1 MAWSRLLLR
10 FALDGLSGQPGRTLL
25 TMLGMAIGTASVVAV
40 VSIGLV
46 GRAYVLHLIEGV
58 GSNLVIAGGNGE
70 GLNPEEVDFADVD
83 LFLSQI
89 PGIRAAAPV
98 LRRGDT
104 LTIDGEAR
112 PIGVIGTPPAYESV
126 RNLETVSGRFYTQ
139 YEEDTTAKVCVI
151 SEDLAEEIYGR
162 TDVTGEWLRLFNLR
176 FRILGVYREKVK
188 SAAAVGK
195 SDAAGLT
202 AILPFSTVRAL
213 SDATFVDVVFM
224 EAVTPEAVAG
234 VIKGV
239 EGVLASR
246 HDDLDGFEVRSLDE
260 YLDLARQI
268 SDAITLGLMGIAAV
282 SLLVAGIGIMNIM
295 MVTVTER
302 TSDIGIRLA
311 LGAGRRAV
319 MLQFLMEA
327 ALLSLTG
334 GLLGVA
340 LGAGLPL
347 YIGMLYNVSVP
358 VSAASVIVAFSVSVA
373 VGLFFGLYPAR
384 RAANMNIIE
393 ALGYN

>member
-1 MAWSRLLLR
+1 MEGLKLLLR
-10 FALDGLSGQPGRTLL
+10 FALDGLSGQPGRTAL

-58 GSNLVIAGGNGE
+58 GSNLVFAHGNQE

-83 LFLSQI
+83 LFVSQVR
-89 PGIRAAAPV
+89 GIEAIAPV

-104 LTIDGEAR
+104 LTIDGESR
-112 PIGVIGTPPAYESV
+112 PIGVIGVPPAYERV
-126 RNLETVSGRFYTQ
+126 RNLVTVSGRFFTE
-139 YEEDTTAKVCVI
+139 YEEAHAAKVCVL
-151 SEDLAEEIYGR
+151 SEELAEEIYGH
-162 TDVTGEWLRLFNLR
+162 TDIEGEWLRLFNLR
-176 FRILGVYREKVK
+176 FRVLGVYRERVQ

-195 SDAAGLT
+195 SDSGGLV
-202 AILPFSTVRAL
+202 AVVPFTTVKTL
-213 SDATFVDVVFM
+213 SDAGFVDVVFM
-224 EAVTPEAVAG
+224 EAVSPEAVAG
-234 VIKGV
+234 VV
-239 EGVLASR
+239 EGVKQVLASR
-246 HDDLDGFEVRSLDE
+246 HRDIDSFKVDSLDQ
-260 YLDLARQI
+260 YLVLAQQI

-319 MLQFLMEA
+319 LVQFLMEA
-327 ALLSLTG
+327 ALLSLAG

-347 YIGMLYNVSVP
+347 YIGLLYDVPVP
-358 VSAASVIVAFSVSVA
+358 VSLASVGVAFTVSVA

>member
-1 MAWSRLLLR
+1 MDWLRLLFR
-10 FALDGLSGQPGRTLL
+10 FAIDGLSGQPGRTAL

-70 GLNPEEVDFADVD
+70 GLNPEEIDFDDVD
-83 LFLSQI
+83 LFVSQV
-89 PGIRAAAPV
+89 PGIRAIAPV

-104 LTIDGEAR
+104 LTIDGESR
-112 PIGVIGTPPAYESV
+112 PISVVGTPPAYERV
-126 RNLETVSGRFYTQ
+126 RNLETVSGRFFTEH
-139 YEEDTTAKVCVI
+139 EESTHAKVCVI
-151 SEDLAEEIYGR
+151 SEDLADEIFGHA
-162 TDVTGEWLRLFNLR
+162 DVTGRWLRLFNLR
-176 FRILGVYREKVK
+176 FRILGVYREKVQ

-195 SDAAGLT
+195 SDAAGLV

-213 SDATFVDVVFM
+213 SDASFVDVVFM
-224 EAVTPEAVAG
+224 EASTPEAVAS
-234 VIKGV
+234 VIQGV
-239 EGVLASR
+239 EAVLSNR
-246 HDDLDGFEVRSLDE
+246 HDDLNSFEVRSLDQ

-319 MLQFLMEA
+319 MVQFLMEA
-327 ALLSLTG
+327 ALLSLAG

-347 YIGMLYNVSVP
+347 YIGILYDVTVP
-358 VSAASVIVAFSVSVA
+358 VSAASVAVAFGVSVT
-373 VGLFFGLYPAR
+373 VGLFFGYYPAR

>member
-1 MAWSRLLLR
+1 MGSFSLLFR

-70 GLNPEEVDFADVD
+70 GLNPDEIDFDDVD
-83 LFLSQI
+83 LIVSQV
-89 PGIRAAAPV
+89 PGIRAIAPV
-98 LRRGDT
+98 LKRGDT
-104 LTIDGEAR
+104 LTIDGESR
-112 PIGVIGTPPAYESV
+112 PIGLVGTPPAYERV
-126 RNLETVSGRFYTQ
+126 RNLETVSGRFFTDH
-139 YEEDTTAKVCVI
+139 EEATTAKVCVI
-151 SEDLAEEIYGR
+151 SEDLAEEIYGH
-162 TDVTGEWLRLFNLR
+162 TDVTDEWLRLFNLR
-176 FRILGVYREKVK
+176 FRILGVYREKVQ

-202 AILPFSTVRAL
+202 AIVPFSTVRAL
-213 SDATFVDVVFM
+213 SDASFVDTVFM
-224 EAVTPEAVAG
+224 EAVSPEAVAD
-234 VIKGV
+234 VIRGV
-239 EGVLASR
+239 EEVIASR
-246 HDDLDGFEVRSLDE
+246 HDDLDSFEVRSLDE

-319 MLQFLMEA
+319 MVQFLMEA

-334 GLLGVA
+334 GLIGVA

-347 YIGMLYNVSVP
+347 YIGMLYDISVP
-358 VSAASVIVAFSVSVA
+358 VSAASVVVAFTVSVA